1 MFSLL
6 IMIFVYAFFIS
17 LIIGTLTLLAFRIYF
32 SYQNQLHWK
41 KALFVMFVPCSIGF
55 YLTIK
60 EKTKLTTL
68 YRYLVVFFFVVTFI
82 ASIFVL
88 YMHLGLDII

>member
-6 IMIFVYAFFIS
+6 IMIFVYAFYFS
-17 LIIGTLTLLAFRIYF
+17 LIVGTLTLFIFRAYF
-32 SYQNQLHWK
+32 SYQNNLDWK
-41 KALFVMFVPCSIGF
+41 KALFVMLTPCSIGF
-55 YLTIK
+55 YLTIHDK
-60 EKTKLTTL
+60 NKLTSL
-68 YRYLVVFFFVVTFI
+68 YRALVIVFFVTTFV